1 MALTPTLWRT
11 CRVLAGETRLRLLR
25 QVVKHPGQTV
35 TGLADA
41 VDIKLSRASQE
52 LRRLQSRGL
61 IQAERN
67 RNTVKYFPVSDPLV
81 ATAKPLLDSMKAA
94 FARPHP
100 ASDALAIGIA
110 TALSHPRRIAILT
123 ELRKGPRHFD
133 ELKAA
138 VHVPA
143 VSLHRH
149 LRLLQRL
156 DLARQAQKTWC
167 FIPNR
172 HPLTQGLLRILNS
185 NESKPSR

>member
-1 MALTPTLWRT
+1 MMLHPTLWRT

-25 QVVKHPGQTV
+25 QVVQHPGQTV
-35 TGLADA
+35 TSLANA
-41 VDIKLSRASQE
+41 TDIKLSRASQE

-81 ATAKPLLDSMKAA
+81 PTAKPLLDSMKSA
-94 FARPHP
+94 FMHPHP
-100 ASDALAIGIA
+100 ATDALAIGIA
-110 TALSHPRRIAILT
+110 TALSHPRRIAILA
-123 ELRKGPRHFD
+123 ELQKGPRHIN
-133 ELKAA
+133 EMKTA
-138 VHVPA
+138 VHIPA

-156 DLARQAQKTWC
+156 DLARHARRTWC

-172 HPLTQGLLRILNS
+172 HPLTQCLMRILKS
-185 NESKPSR
+185 SKPSLPG

>member
-1 MALTPTLWRT
+1 MALSPTLWRT

-41 VDIKLSRASQE
+41 IDIKLSRASQE

-61 IQAERN
+61 IQAERIG
-67 RNTVKYFPVSDPLV
+67 NTVKYFPVSDPLV
-81 ATAKPLLDSMKAA
+81 ATAKPLLDSMKSA
-94 FARPHP
+94 FGPHHP
-100 ASDALAIGIA
+100 AADALAIGIA
-110 TALSHPRRIAILT
+110 RALSHPRRIAILS

-138 VHVPA
+138 VHIPA

-149 LRLLQRL
+149 LRLLHRL
-156 DLARQAQKTWC
+156 DLARQAQRTWC

-172 HPLTQGLLRILNS
+172 HPLTQSLMRILVS
-185 NESKPSR
+185 SGSKPAR